1 LAVDEILWIGSYSP
15 ERFPPWPCSHC
26 GRSSLGI
33 VPNSLRV
40 AETRESQEIPGHPD
54 WDPSWKTEQFVCLLR
69 CQNCS
74 EIYSVAGI
82 SSYQE
87 AGGPSLEFLQV
98 LEPRY
103 IEPAPQ
109 IFVIPRGYPKEA
121 KKELEAAFSL
131 YWPDPGAALNR
142 LRTSMELYLDAEG
155 VQRKA
160 RKKDGSY
167 RQLSLHERIQRFAA
181 KHSEIDET
189 MLAVKWLGNL
199 GSHESSVS
207 RQEALEAFEL
217 LDFILEE
224 VVAGRR
230 SRLKRMAKAINKA
243 KGRVKVKPPF

>member
-1 LAVDEILWIGSYSP
+1 VAGVT
-15 ERFPPWPCSHC
+15 SHHE
-26 GRSSLGI
+26 GG
-33 VPNSLRV
+33 
-40 AETRESQEIPGHPD
+40 
-54 WDPSWKTEQFVCLLR
+54 WDPSEL
-69 CQNCS
+69 
-74 EIYSVAGI
+74 EIF
-82 SSYQE
+82 Q
-87 AGGPSLEFLQV
+87 SLE
-98 LEPRY
+98 PHY

-109 IFVIPRGYPKEA
+109 IFAIPRRYPKEA
-121 KKELEAAFSL
+121 KKELQAAFSL
-131 YWPDPGAALNR
+131 FWPDPGAALNR

-167 RQLSLHERIQRFAA
+167 RQLPLHERIQRFAA
-181 KHSEIDET
+181 KYPEIDET

-217 LDFILEE
+217 LDYILEE
-224 VVAGRR
+224 VVVGRR